1 MSNIFIQF
9 LILYCLVY
17 STTCTCPLLVRLP
30 NPSNLVSRDR
40 RSECL
45 SPLRGNGRGL
55 LHPPPP
61 AGHHHGPLYQVSLPA
76 VQGPW
81 PALSNG
87 ECSAVQCS
95 GGKRQNVTSCHQ
107 VSDPAEDWQ
116 PGEFELPEYLHHS
129 INDSQVTEDRAI
141 EI

>member
-1 MSNIFIQF
+1 MDEVSFI
-9 LILYCLVY
+9 
-17 STTCTCPLLVRLP
+17 LL
-30 NPSNLVSRDR
+30 
-40 RSECL
+40 
-45 SPLRGNGRGL
+45 L
-55 LHPPPP
+55 LL
-61 AGHHHGPLYQVSLPA
+61 ATIMALFIKFLYQLYKDRGQLSVMVSA
-76 VQGPW
+76 VQ
-81 PALSNG
+81 
-87 ECSAVQCS
+87 CSAVQCS